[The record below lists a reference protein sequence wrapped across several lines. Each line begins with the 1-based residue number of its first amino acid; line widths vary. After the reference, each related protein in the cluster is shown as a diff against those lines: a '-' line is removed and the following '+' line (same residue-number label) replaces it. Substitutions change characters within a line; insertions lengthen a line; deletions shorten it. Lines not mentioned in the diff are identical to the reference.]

1 MNHPEVQ
8 INNSVEGFSEE
19 DPLPD
24 LLNDRFQITET
35 IIETPNS
42 IVCSAEDLQ
51 RESSKVAV
59 KVFKDSTPSQV
70 HRHTVEMALCEQIEH
85 PNIISSIG
93 RGSVMLANSEARFMA
108 MPFASEGTLAR
119 SYAQPE
125 AAEEE
130 IVIPL
135 LRDTAAGLEELHAQ
149 GLVHRDIKPANILI
163 DKTKNDGL
171 RARIGDLG
179 IVAPAGSINEIN
191 AQHPS
196 IETALEEVVRREKR
210 SSSPGSDAYIAPEQ
224 MLGEAVPESDVYA
237 LGRSFLRL
245 VGVGNFADNGY
256 FIDELGNVHPHHPP
270 EQIPIPK
277 LPHKLTSLIRQTQHV
292 NPSERPSASDIVR
305 ATSG

>member
-8 INNSVEGFSEE
+8 TNSIEFAAEE

-24 LLNDRFQITET
+24 LLNNRFQITET

-42 IVCSAEDLQ
+42 IVCSGEDLQ

-59 KVFKDSTPSQV
+59 KVFKDSNPSQV

-93 RGSVMLANSEARFMA
+93 RGSVMLAGGEARFMA
-108 MPFASEGTLAR
+108 MPFASEGTLAKL
-119 SYAQPE
+119 YNQPGS
-125 AAEEE
+125 AEEKS
-130 IVIPL
+130 VISL

-163 DKTKNDGL
+163 DRTKGEEL
-171 RARIGDLG
+171 GARIGDLG
-179 IVAPAGSINEIN
+179 IVAPAGAINGIN
-191 AQHPS
+191 TQDPAV
-196 IETALEEVVRREKR
+196 ERALEEVVRREKR
-210 SSSPGSDAYIAPEQ
+210 SSSPGSDAYVAPEQ
-224 MLGEAVPESDVYA
+224 MLGKAVPKSDVYA

-245 VGVGNFADNGY
+245 VGVGNFADKGY
-256 FIDELGNVHPHHPP
+256 FIDELGNIHPHHPP

-277 LPHKLTSLIRQTQHV
+277 LPHKLAQLIRQTQKV
-292 NPSERPSASDIVR
+292 SPSERPSASEIVQ
-305 ATSG
+305 ATSL